1 MIKVLLSTMLL
12 VVQPVAASE
21 VLAGA
26 DVVARAPT
34 YDLASF
40 YPNASMAFNGYYLNG
55 YNHNSSPPSRS
66 VLWFE
71 NMSSGRFRMY
81 NSLPGERC
89 HFDELTW
96 QSRQLVYSKTYH
108 RCEGAVHEST
118 YSPPIVFI
126 PRQWSGTSWSRTGE
140 SQVTQRLDGAIVCT
154 GTNKWKA
161 QIIGWIDIAPG
172 ERGIHWRSTQT
183 TTWKSGSCAPWT
195 TRWQEDYVMSTS
207 IAGGAPGLKRSIGGN
222 LDGGFNW
229 DVWMDR
235 WERI

>member
-12 VVQPVAASE
+12 IVQPVSASE
-21 VLAGA
+21 VLADA
-26 DVVARAPT
+26 DVAARVST

-96 QSRQLVYSKTYH
+96 QSKQLVYSKTYH

-161 QIIGWIDIAPG
+161 Q
-172 ERGIHWRSTQT
+172 
-183 TTWKSGSCAPWT
+183 T

-229 DVWMDR
+229 DVWMDN